1 MNKNITG
8 LNQIYKLLNYI
19 FYVLYYLL
27 ISTMF
32 TKIILRYRQGV
43 NNLFEKT

>member
-8 LNQIYKLLNYI
+8 LNQIYKLLNFI
-19 FYVLYYLL
+19 FYVPYYLL